1 MHAVRRELPRVDI
14 LRHACEDLVY
24 GDEGELLLF
33 GDGADDRK
41 ELVEEG
47 AETLLVADGQH
58 IGLHEEERGARSL
71 ELLDKFAVVG
81 FKLFGGDDLA

>member
-1 MHAVRRELPRVDI
+1 MSCVTPVKISSTGMRVSSCSSAMARMI
-14 LRHACEDLVY
+14 ARNY
-24 GDEGELLLF
+24 
-33 GDGADDRK
+33 GADDRE

-47 AETLLVADGQH
+47 AEALLVADGQH

-71 ELLDKFAVVG
+71 ELLDKFAVIR